1 MVRWFGCILCIRTKV
16 VQQRP
21 NKNTNGVFSKFHGA
35 YTNQIY
41 HSSIFPTKH
50 STEKKRFILDK
61 NDLAICHVFEYEKF
75 FISEEYASM

>member
-1 MVRWFGCILCIRTKV
+1 MVRWFGCIKVRTKV

-50 STEKKRFILDK
+50 STEKKGLFLIKTTLQFAMF
-61 NDLAICHVFEYEKF
+61 LEYEKF
-75 FISEEYASM
+75 FTSEEYASM